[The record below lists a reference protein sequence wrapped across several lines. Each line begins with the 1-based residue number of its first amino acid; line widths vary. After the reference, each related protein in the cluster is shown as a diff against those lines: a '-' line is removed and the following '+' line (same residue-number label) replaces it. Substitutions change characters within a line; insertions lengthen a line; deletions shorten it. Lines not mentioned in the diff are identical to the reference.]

1 MQRKQSAKGSYDKL
15 QNRLSSALEA
25 VNKLAETV
33 PKPFYSAP
41 DQSILKNLLAEAED
55 SYFWQNFKKAAPIM
69 FCVAV
74 EGDEGLKQMRDMSF
88 IEELLKTKSI
98 LQLLNEKLE
107 SNAADVDIIEYSIAT
122 KMLEQKLAILTSL
135 NVSVDGD
142 GDEKASFNIFGTN
155 KSIVIDKAKLR
166 EAITIQD
173 TPVVEKMASS
183 DADKEVEIAPVDMNL
198 PEEEFLDKVVEAVG
212 TLQKTEKKTLQKDS
226 FIKVFK
232 YMGDFNKIKTREL
245 KKTAQQKRCDAFNED
260 SKVYLEAL
268 KAGIQEE
275 EKAFEA
281 SSRIMFDKLCITQE
295 CFERS
300 QQELMN
306 DPYVSMQLFNMG
318 VTMEQP
324 NSKVPDELTNEKT
337 IELVKAS
344 NNYAFEKFKTD
355 FISCMS
361 EDPMMAPIM
370 ISCIAHDWIFLN
382 HKYPE
387 EDFKSALFAHK
398 IYENPEISRMLQEKQ
413 MELMMILAQNN
424 PMMMQQMAMM
434 GGGMPQGGM
443 PPGGMPPGMGM

>member
-15 QNRLSSALEA
+15 QNRLSSALEP

-41 DQSILKNLLAEAED
+41 DQSILKNLLPECED

-69 FCVAV
+69 FCVAI

-122 KMLEQKLAILTSL
+122 KMLEHKLAILTSL

-142 GDEKASFNIFGTN
+142 GDEKASFNIFGTD

-173 TPVVEKMASS
+173 RPVVEKMASS
-183 DADKEVEIAPVDMNL
+183 EMDKEPEITPVDMSL
-198 PEEEFLDKVVEAVG
+198 PEEEFLDKVVEAIG
-212 TLQKTEKKTLQKDS
+212 PLQKTEKKTLQKDS

-245 KKTAQQKRCDAFNED
+245 KKNAQEKRCEVFSGD

-275 EKAFEA
+275 EKAFEG
-281 SSRIMFDKLCITQE
+281 SSRVMFDKLCITQE

-306 DPYVSMQLFNMG
+306 DPYVSMQLFNLG

-324 NSKVPDELTNEKT
+324 NSKVPDELT
-337 IELVKAS
+337 
-344 NNYAFEKFKTD
+344 
-355 FISCMS
+355 
-361 EDPMMAPIM
+361 
-370 ISCIAHDWIFLN
+370 
-382 HKYPE
+382 
-387 EDFKSALFAHK
+387 
-398 IYENPEISRMLQEKQ
+398 
-413 MELMMILAQNN
+413 
-424 PMMMQQMAMM
+424 
-434 GGGMPQGGM
+434 
-443 PPGGMPPGMGM
+443 